1 MSKKATTIT
10 GGVGLMGS
18 HLVGEL
24 LEYRYKVIILDNLS
38 AGRVGNIRLLMEP
51 SWHYEQSEE
60 SPLQAE

>member
-1 MSKKATTIT
+1 
-10 GGVGLMGS
+10 MGS